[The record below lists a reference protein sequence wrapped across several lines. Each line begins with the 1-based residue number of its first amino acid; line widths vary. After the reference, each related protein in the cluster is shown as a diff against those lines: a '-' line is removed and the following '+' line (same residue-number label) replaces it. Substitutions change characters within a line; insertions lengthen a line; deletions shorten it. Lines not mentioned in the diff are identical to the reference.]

1 MTDFARAEILL
12 KALQEAGR
20 YMRKYLPAEMPLGED
35 ADITRYCL
43 INGNQDPEGSKF
55 VEYFILKAFDNYT

>member
-1 MTDFARAEILL
+1 MTDYVRAEILL
-12 KALQEAGR
+12 NALEEAGK

-35 ADITRYCL
+35 VGITKYCL

-55 VEYFILKAFDNYT
+55 VEYFILKACDNYK